1 MLNNSKNVRVN
12 IKQIHSINLVVIVHR
27 IYCCPGHT
35 LATRMLFFF
44 SSVCVFLSSTTN
56 NIIQQQQKWN
66 WCFSEEECT
75 FLFIHFI
82 VYLLLLMTWQKLRD
96 ARKREEKK
104 KCPQTWC
111 GPDWERSD
119 ESFWKS
125 WNNIYA
131 MLNELFDWCII
142 SAGRDNVVRMAH
154 AASIRLLPHIRHSI
168 IIRIPS
174 RKIKKYLKIIRWS
187 I

>member
-1 MLNNSKNVRVN
+1 MEL
-12 IKQIHSINLVVIVHR
+12 
-27 IYCCPGHT
+27 
-35 LATRMLFFF
+35 
-44 SSVCVFLSSTTN
+44 VFLRRRMYISFHSFY
-56 NIIQQQQKWN
+56 
-66 WCFSEEECT
+66 C
-75 FLFIHFI
+75 LFIAVNDMAKI
-82 VYLLLLMTWQKLRD
+82 ERRPK
-96 ARKREEKK
+96 KRREIK

-174 RKIKKYLKIIRWS
+174 RKIKKIPKNHQMINLEYIFPII
-187 I
+187 IQKPEVFELAEIN